1 MASTGEG
8 EGDATGDG
16 DDPAEQGAAGGAFVL
31 QPVAQRD
38 DNERGAGDDGEH
50 DATGRGGQGP
60 LVATD
65 ADNGAATG
73 VGGNPEVGAPRRRG
87 LGWRGGGGLGAEQGA
102 GGKPDEGDG
111 ETAENALVGG
121 GETVDGFSGEC
132 REGIAFAADDG
143 AEALAAGGE
152 DTIAG
157 VTVSCL
163 QPLASDAMLVKR
175 LPPPGSSHSQMS
187 AKAGPAASIN
197 NSVPSILRIAN
208 PMISGDL

>member
-16 DDPAEQGAAGGAFVL
+16 DHPAEQGAAGGAFVL

-65 ADNGAATG
+65 ADDGAATG
-73 VGGNPEVGAPRRRG
+73 VGGNPKVGAPRRRG

-121 GETVDGFSGEC
+121 GETVDGFSEWVKNTT
-132 REGIAFAADDG
+132 EKAFTDGDVDDG
-143 AEALAAGGE
+143 ASSLDDISFLNLSIG
-152 DTIAG
+152 
-157 VTVSCL
+157 C
-163 QPLASDAMLVKR
+163 VK
-175 LPPPGSSHSQMS
+175 
-187 AKAGPAASIN
+187 A
-197 NSVPSILRIAN
+197 RIFRSKLTCRY
-208 PMISGDL
+208 PR